1 MQFMIPIDLSGKVAL
16 VTGVGDNDSFAWYIA
31 KHLQAAGARL
41 IFSCHP
47 RVVGIVE
54 SFLTRAQDAESRTLP
69 HGKGELKPEKTIA
82 CDVSFDSLDDVDEK
96 TKTDRRFARYGDFT
110 IKGMMDVI
118 AKDYSAIDILIHS
131 VAFSREITRLARDTS
146 RKAYLEALSISS
158 YSLTGL
164 VRAAAPLMANRPDTA
179 AVVSLT
185 YLGGERVIPHYGG
198 GMSTA
203 KAALQIDTKQLAQN
217 YGKENIRVNAI
228 SAGPYASRAARS
240 IVSNFDQLI
249 AHAAEHSPLPRPIT
263 PDQVAAACLFL
274 CSPLA
279 TAITGQILYVD
290 NGLNIMGA

>member
-1 MQFMIPIDLSGKVAL
+1 MQVMIPIDLSGKIAL
-16 VTGVGDNDSFAWYIA
+16 VTGVGDNDSFAWFIA

-41 IFSCHP
+41 LFSTHP
-47 RVVGIVE
+47 RVLGIVE
-54 SFLTRAQDAESRTLP
+54 SFLTREQDADTRVLP
-69 HGKGELKPEKTIA
+69 YGKGELKPEKLIA
-82 CDVSFDSLDDVDEK
+82 CDVSFDSMDDVDEK
-96 TKTDRRFARYGDFT
+96 TKTDRRYAKYGDFT
-110 IKGMMDVI
+110 IKGMMESI
-118 AKDYSAIDILIHS
+118 AKDYAAIDILIHS
-131 VAFSREITRLARDTS
+131 VAFSREITKTARDTS

-164 VRAAAPLMANRPDTA
+164 LKAAAPLMANHADSA
-179 AVVSLT
+179 SVVSLT

-217 YGKENIRVNAI
+217 YGKDNIRVNSI

-240 IVSNFDQLI
+240 IVNNFDQLI
-249 AHAAEHSPLPRPIT
+249 AHAAEHSPVPRPIT
-263 PDQVAAACLFL
+263 PDQVAAACVFL

-279 TAITGQILYVD
+279 AAITGQILYVD